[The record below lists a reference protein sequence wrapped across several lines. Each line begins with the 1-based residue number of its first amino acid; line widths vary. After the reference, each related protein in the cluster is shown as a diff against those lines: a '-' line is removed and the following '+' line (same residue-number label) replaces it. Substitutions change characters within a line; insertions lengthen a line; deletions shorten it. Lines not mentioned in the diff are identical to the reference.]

1 MKNSPHKTVFITG
14 ASSGI
19 GEATAQRCLNAGY
32 HVIGLARDF
41 NKSNLRHKH
50 YHTIECDLN
59 NIAALETQVKHII
72 KQYQPHYFLHSAGF
86 GRFGSIEQFSA
97 SQIQQMIQVNLTS
110 AILISRL
117 LVPHLRKLGSGKMVF
132 IGSESAITTGKKGA
146 LYCASKFGLR
156 GFALA
161 LRDDV
166 ANDNIA
172 VSIINPGMVKSPFFD
187 TLNFR
192 PDNAPNNAILCTDIA
207 QIVCF
212 IYDSH
217 PNFILDEIN
226 CSPAIKSIDFS
237 KKAE

>member
-1 MKNSPHKTVFITG
+1 MSPSNKTVLITG

-19 GEATAQRCLNAGY
+19 GEACARLCLESGY
-32 HVIGLARDF
+32 KVVGLARDF
-41 NKSNLRHKH
+41 TKSDLSHDN
-50 YHTIECDLN
+50 YSTFNCDLN
-59 NIAALETQVKHII
+59 KVDQLETTVKQII
-72 KQYQPHYFLHSAGF
+72 KEHQPQYFLHSAGF

-97 SQIQQMIQVNLTS
+97 VQIQQMIQVNLTS

-117 LVPHLRKLGSGKMVF
+117 LVPHLRKLGSGKIIF
-132 IGSESAITTGKKGA
+132 IGSEAAITAGKKGA

-161 LRDDV
+161 LREDV
-166 ANDNIA
+166 ATDNIA
-172 VSIINPGMVKSPFFD
+172 VSIINPGMVDSPFFKH
-187 TLNFR
+187 LNFR
-192 PDNAPNNAILCTDIA
+192 PAGESNNSILCTDIA
-207 QIVCF
+207 QIVRF

-217 PNFILDEIN
+217 PNFIIDEIN